1 MSDQPYTGPDE
12 IEQPNSPDEDSHAPD
27 ALESDEFDWL
37 DHNDDRDYDVAPPFV
52 IDEPPIASGDTKP
65 KAPIVLPDEYAIQ
78 PPDDLERR
86 LMAEEPPINR
96 FADTAETPVIGSG
109 PARGLMLG
117 LVMLGTVCLCV
128 ALVSFA
134 GFAGYRDG
142 LATNDVKITQTL
154 ATGIAEQYALGVAD
168 LQQGHAEMAVDR
180 FAWIVETVQPPAQYA
195 RDSAQLLATSRAIGS
210 YTPTA
215 QPTDT
220 PAPQASETPT
230 LSPSPEPTLSITPT
244 VNALKDPAYLY
255 QQAVTAMSLF
265 RYEEAIEWLD
275 ALRSLAPNYRAVEAQ
290 AMLLEALTEQGEIYL
305 YGRNEDGEDM
315 LARGVLLIYRA
326 DELGPVE
333 PSTLMGQAIFVESYI
348 NARSYV
354 AGGYFAAAL
363 PILEDLCAMN
373 CEWGYPNIDPI
384 TVSDLLE
391 QARAG
396 ASTQ

>member
-1 MSDQPYTGPDE
+1 MSDQPYSGPDE
-12 IEQPNSPDEDSHAPD
+12 IEQPDTSHEDMQAPDE
-27 ALESDEFDWL
+27 LERDEFDWK
-37 DHNDDRDYDVAPPFV
+37 DSDVEPPFV
-52 IDEPPIASGDTKP
+52 IEEPPITSGDTKP
-65 KAPIVLPDEYAIQ
+65 KAPVALPDAYPIHS
-78 PPDDLERR
+78 PDDLERR
-86 LMAEEPPINR
+86 LRAEEPPVNR
-96 FADTAETPVIGSG
+96 LADTAETPAISSG

-128 ALVSFA
+128 MLVSFA
-134 GFAGYRDG
+134 GYAGYRDG

-180 FAWIVETVQPPAQYA
+180 FAWIVETVQPPTQYA
-195 RDSAQLLATSRAIGS
+195 RDSALLLATSRAIGS

-220 PAPQASETPT
+220 PAPQASATPT
-230 LSPSPEPTLSITPT
+230 LTPTPEPTLSITPT

-255 QQAVTAMSLF
+255 QQAATSMSLF

-275 ALRSLAPNYRAVEAQ
+275 ALRSLAPEYRAEETKA
-290 AMLLEALTEQGEIYL
+290 ALLEALTEQGEIYL
-305 YGRNEDGEDM
+305 RGLNSDGEDM

-333 PSTLMGQAIFVESYI
+333 PSTLMGEAIFVESYI

-363 PILEDLCAMN
+363 PILEDLCSMN
-373 CEWGYPNIDPI
+373 CEWGYPNVDPV
-384 TVSDLLE
+384 TVSELLE
-391 QARAG
+391 QARTG